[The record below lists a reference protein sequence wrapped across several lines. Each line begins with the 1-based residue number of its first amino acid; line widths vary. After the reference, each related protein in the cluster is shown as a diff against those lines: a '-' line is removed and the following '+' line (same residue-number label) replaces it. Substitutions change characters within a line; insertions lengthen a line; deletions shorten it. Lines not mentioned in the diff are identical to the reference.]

1 MATFQERLKE
11 LRKAHKLKQAEL
23 AEKLGVS
30 MFTVSVWERGQRMP
44 EFDNLEALSSV
55 LDVNIAYLLGASD
68 DPSPKGVP
76 SDEDFQKW
84 ETEDEME
91 NLRLAFERIT
101 RLSKSS
107 QSIILAAASQAYKED
122 KISGTLA
129 EGYEVTVRPPAR
141 QPTSRKRRGRRGLLK
156 MEFATY
162 VATHIATCV
171 ATEYLSK

>member
-84 ETEDEME
+84 EQYS
-91 NLRLAFERIT
+91 NFT
-101 RLSKSS
+101 RMWIPTRSLHH
-107 QSIILAAASQAYKED
+107 SIYFYQILKQ
-122 KISGTLA
+122 
-129 EGYEVTVRPPAR
+129 
-141 QPTSRKRRGRRGLLK
+141 
-156 MEFATY
+156 
-162 VATHIATCV
+162 
-171 ATEYLSK
+171 

>member
-68 DPSPKGVP
+68 DPSTKGVP

-129 EGYEVTVRPPAR
+129 EGYEVTVRPLPDSPQAE
-141 QPTSRKRRGRRGLLK
+141 KEGEEEG
-156 MEFATY
+156 
-162 VATHIATCV
+162 C
-171 ATEYLSK
+171 

>member
-68 DPSPKGVP
+68 DRVPKECPV
-76 SDEDFQKW
+76 
-84 ETEDEME
+84 M
-91 NLRLAFERIT
+91 RISRNGKRKT
-101 RLSKSS
+101 RWRISAWLSN
-107 QSIILAAASQAYKED
+107 
-122 KISGTLA
+122 G
-129 EGYEVTVRPPAR
+129 
-141 QPTSRKRRGRRGLLK
+141 
-156 MEFATY
+156 
-162 VATHIATCV
+162 
-171 ATEYLSK
+171 